1 MILVSK
7 YFVPKGYEGITLYPF
22 VFLKDKKLKEDVIL
36 LNHELIHITQQ
47 KELLVLFFY
56 LWYVIEFFIRLLVCK
71 NWSIAY
77 ESISFEQ
84 EAYDNQSN
92 LMYIQKRPR
101 WAFLKYLK
109 KINIINLL

>member
-7 YFVPKGYEGITLYPF
+7 YFVPKGYDGITLYPF
-22 VFLKDKKLKEDVIL
+22 VFLNNEQQKRNKVL
-36 LNHELIHITQQ
+36 LNHEQIHITQQ

-56 LWYVIEFFIRLLVCK
+56 LWYVIEFFIRLQVCK

-77 ESISFEQ
+77 KNISFEQ
-84 EAYDNQSN
+84 EAYANHSN

-101 WAFLKYLK
+101 WTFLKY
-109 KINIINLL
+109 I